1 MIKLFNL
8 DLEDDDS
15 LAPTLEIRATMDDV
29 EATGVKMDIPLTTF
43 VNSIYPTYSHYL
55 ESV

>member
-8 DLEDDDS
+8 DLEDDDP

-29 EATGVKMDIPLTTF
+29 EATGVKMDIPLITF